1 MHVNKIDGT
10 TETTHGELFD
20 LLQQAGERLAEPDVE
35 SVEIVKNTTK
45 NPAID
50 PAFNRHERRK
60 WAAQFKQKPQPKKRK
75 KGKR

>member
-1 MHVNKIDGT
+1 MHVNRIDGT
-10 TETTHGELFD
+10 TQTIYGVLSD
-20 LLQQAGERLAEPDVE
+20 LLPKAEAALAEPDVE
-35 SVEIVKNTTK
+35 SVEIVK

-60 WAAQFKQKPQPKKRK
+60 WAAQMKQKPQPKKGK